1 MDETQPA
8 SLGTDANAKALR
20 TQLLAVQASLAD
32 GRGPETE
39 SVGQA
44 LHDSARA
51 AGNAEIAAEAALAV
65 AKALFNVDRLD
76 SAEFW
81 CERTREVCLKGGL
94 TALHATGW
102 VVSAAVRARLDRTTD
117 AIAAVNEALDR
128 LDSSMPAAA
137 RRTVYFGV
145 AITYRELGLWTHA
158 ASAWRAAVEVD
169 RASDGGD
176 GTMISRLN
184 LIECGLRAHDDLCDI
199 DLPAAELLLHE
210 MWAMKAEVSR
220 FAATLA
226 PGWYRFRSHHMLGA
240 LLARRGCFVPA
251 LSMLQVA
258 VGQETGHPVAAQGAA
273 WLDLGRAQAGLGD
286 HAAAQ
291 ASAAQARMR
300 LDRDARGP
308 GGLRPLP
315 GLHDLWRVE
324 RMRGNHEAAVTLL
337 AQHHQRVVRNVQA
350 LLDAQVAGLARQ
362 ISSMTLCLQNA
373 DLRELNAGLARSF
386 QDITRVADTDS
397 LTGVLNRRAI
407 EAAFATLQLEGRRF
421 VVAMIDLDHFKAVN
435 DIHSHGVGDAVLRR
449 VTATLQDG
457 LRAPDR
463 LGRYGGEEFTLLL
476 AEADPAA
483 GAMVVE
489 RLRERVAAVDWSVLA
504 PGLVVTFSAGLVGVG
519 SAESFDAA
527 VARADRLLYQAKHL
541 GRNRVIGGLVT
552 AF

>member
-1 MDETQPA
+1 
-8 SLGTDANAKALR
+8 
-20 TQLLAVQASLAD
+20 
-32 GRGPETE
+32 
-39 SVGQA
+39 
-44 LHDSARA
+44 
-51 AGNAEIAAEAALAV
+51 
-65 AKALFNVDRLD
+65 
-76 SAEFW
+76 
-81 CERTREVCLKGGL
+81 
-94 TALHATGW
+94 
-102 VVSAAVRARLDRTTD
+102 
-117 AIAAVNEALDR
+117 
-128 LDSSMPAAA
+128 
-137 RRTVYFGV
+137 
-145 AITYRELGLWTHA
+145 
-158 ASAWRAAVEVD
+158 
-169 RASDGGD
+169 
-176 GTMISRLN
+176 
-184 LIECGLRAHDDLCDI
+184 
-199 DLPAAELLLHE
+199 
-210 MWAMKAEVSR
+210 
-220 FAATLA
+220 
-226 PGWYRFRSHHMLGA
+226 
-240 LLARRGCFVPA
+240 
-251 LSMLQVA
+251 
-258 VGQETGHPVAAQGAA
+258 
-273 WLDLGRAQAGLGD
+273 
-286 HAAAQ
+286 
-291 ASAAQARMR
+291 
-300 LDRDARGP
+300 
-308 GGLRPLP
+308 
-315 GLHDLWRVE
+315 
-324 RMRGNHEAAVTLL
+324 
-337 AQHHQRVVRNVQA
+337 
-350 LLDAQVAGLARQ
+350 
-362 ISSMTLCLQNA
+362 MTLCLQNA